1 MLKWGDR
8 CKKCHQGSL
17 KTMLGKLVVNV
28 GVDWWFGKPVT
39 RGWFLC
45 VYLSRA
51 SIRLV
56 VSILS
61 VWSSLIS
68 ECISFWCRVLLES
81 TLAAVCFFFLFSF
94 SHWKHLMIKVDTSL
108 LVAATH
114 VLNKTLLNNYRNLI
128 NSPLNKFYLLGSH
141 PVADTLTSL
150 HEDGRLP
157 SDSTLTSGVAW
168 LFWVERGIMEK
179 KLQAERLMKANE
191 SAKIRSQ
198 KHWSQWSLEGKAVG
212 SLPLRTP
219 RGAPTHHV
227 QTGRDRWQH

>member
-39 RGWFLC
+39 RGCFLC

-68 ECISFWCRVLLES
+68 ERISFWCRVLLES

-114 VLNKTLLNNYRNLI
+114 VSNKTLLNNYRNLI
-128 NSPLNKFYLLGSH
+128 NSPLNKFHLLGSH

-157 SDSTLTSGVAW
+157 SHPTLTSGIAW
-168 LFWVERGIMEK
+168 LFWVERGMTEK
-179 KLQAERLMKANE
+179 C
-191 SAKIRSQ
+191 
-198 KHWSQWSLEGKAVG
+198 
-212 SLPLRTP
+212 
-219 RGAPTHHV
+219 
-227 QTGRDRWQH
+227 

>member
-8 CKKCHQGSL
+8 RKKCHQGSL

-28 GVDWWFGKPVT
+28 GVNWWFGKPVT
-39 RGWFLC
+39 RGCFLC
-45 VYLSRA
+45 VYSSRA
-51 SIRLV
+51 WIRLV

-61 VWSSLIS
+61 LWSSLIS
-68 ECISFWCRVLLES
+68 ESNSFWRRVLLES
-81 TLAAVCFFFLFSF
+81 TLAGVYFFFLFSF
-94 SHWKHLMIKVDTSL
+94 SHWKHLMIKADTTL

-128 NSPLNKFYLLGSH
+128 NSPLNKFHLLGSH

-150 HEDGRLP
+150 HEDGRFP
-157 SDSTLTSGVAW
+157 SDSTLTSGIAW
-168 LFWVERGIMEK
+168 LLWVEQGITEK

-198 KHWSQWSLEGKAVG
+198 KHWSQWSLEGKAVC

>member
-8 CKKCHQGSL
+8 HKKCHQGSL
-17 KTMLGKLVVNV
+17 KTMLGKLVVNI

-39 RGWFLC
+39 RGCFFC
-45 VYLSRA
+45 VYSSRA
-51 SIRLV
+51 WLRLV

-61 VWSSLIS
+61 AWSSLIT
-68 ECISFWCRVLLES
+68 ERISFWCRVLLES

-108 LVAATH
+108 LVAAKH
-114 VLNKTLLNNYRNLI
+114 MLNKTLLNNYRNLI
-128 NSPLNKFYLLGSH
+128 NSPSNKFHLLGSH

-150 HEDGRLP
+150 HEDRRFP

-168 LFWVERGIMEK
+168 LFWVEWGLTEK
-179 KLQAERLMKANE
+179 KLQAERLVKANE
-191 SAKIRSQ
+191 STKICSQ
-198 KHWSQWSLEGKAVG
+198 KHWWQWSLEVKAVC

-227 QTGRDRWQH
+227 QTGRDHW